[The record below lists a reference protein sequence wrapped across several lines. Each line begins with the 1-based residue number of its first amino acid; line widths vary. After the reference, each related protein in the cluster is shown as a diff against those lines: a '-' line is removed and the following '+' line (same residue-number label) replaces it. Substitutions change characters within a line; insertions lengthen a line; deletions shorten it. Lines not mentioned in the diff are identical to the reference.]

1 MPFAKIIYFKGKTKD
16 ETYLKRNETYV
27 EAMRRETYVSLQA
40 NERLKNKNVHNS
52 FIINYIKKRMR
63 SFKAKTTAFCIGL
76 CLLGAATAERAQA
89 APERV
94 SAVEQTKL
102 ATGRVS
108 DSQSPL
114 IGATVMEKGTSNG
127 TITDMD
133 GKFTLNVRSGATL
146 VISYV
151 GYVTQ
156 EIKAGTDMRITLSE
170 DGHSV
175 NEVIVIGYGTQR
187 REAVTGSV
195 ANVSGEKLNQFAAT
209 NAAQALQGRVAGVL
223 MTQTSSKPGEE
234 MQIRIRGQ
242 RSLTA
247 SNDPL
252 IVLDGI
258 PFMGQLSDINP
269 ADIKSM
275 DILKDASA
283 TAIYGSRGA
292 NGVILITTEKG
303 SMGTPAKVSYN
314 GYVSFKKIF
323 SKYPMMDG
331 PTFSKFRKA
340 AGLYQNSLDEDDN
353 TNTDWQ
359 DLYYQT
365 GVSHN
370 HDVSVSGGTNG
381 GSYSFGAG
389 YYHDESVVP
398 TEGYDRVSVRGN
410 FDQMV
415 GKWFRFGLSTNNSYR
430 KSQGVNDMYGVLSKS
445 PLASPYDENGNLKRY
460 ISLPADDQTV
470 VTKETVKRDKDVWL
484 NENKG
489 IGTYNT
495 LFGEVKCPWVEGLS
509 YRINIGLN
517 FRSSKGGNFTGTGV
531 NNKDANAVNGAGI
544 SENQTRNW
552 TVENLVTFDR
562 TFAEKHN
569 LNVVGMYSAEQT
581 TYESTGASAQG
592 IPADFFQYYAL
603 DKATGQLNVN
613 NYNYW
618 QSGLMSWMG
627 RVMYSYDNK
636 YMLSV
641 ALRSDASSRL
651 AKGHQWHTYPA
662 VSAGWNIAR
671 ESFMENL
678 TWIDNLKL
686 RVGYGETSNQ
696 SVNPYST
703 LGGLAVRNYNFG
715 STYKAGY
722 YVNALPNPELGWE
735 YSKTWNFG
743 LDFSLLSGRLF
754 GSFEYY
760 IQKTKD
766 ILLDVTMPS
775 TSGVNS
781 YTGNIGNTEN
791 KGFELTLNGIII
803 DNKDGWKWEA
813 GINLY
818 ANRNKLTK
826 LTGADVVKPDGTKEP
841 ERDEANRWFVG
852 HPIDVIFD
860 YEYEGLW
867 NESDLK
873 TGPDGKTNLD
883 ILEPGGNLGMIKVK
897 YTGDYDANGMPVRA
911 IGADDRQIMS
921 MEPDLIGGFNTTVG
935 YKSFDL
941 TMIGA
946 FQIGGKLISAI
957 HSSNGYLNMLTGRRG
972 QLDVDYWTPE
982 NTGAKYPKPG
992 GIQSGDNPK
1001 YGSTLGYFDAG
1012 YLKVRAITL
1021 GYNFD
1026 NLKAVKDFGITRL
1039 RLYATVQN
1047 PFVLFSPFNNESG
1060 LDPETNSWATQN
1072 TAVAVEGYNGKHRM
1086 PIVGYNTPATRNF
1099 LFGINLTF

>member
-1 MPFAKIIYFKGKTKD
+1 MHVNLRKINCLIV
-16 ETYLKRNETYV
+16 LC
-27 EAMRRETYVSLQA
+27 
-40 NERLKNKNVHNS
+40 S
-52 FIINYIKKRMR
+52 FFGVT
-63 SFKAKTTAFCIGL
+63 STTQ
-76 CLLGAATAERAQA
+76 AATEPVGTPSIEEVQQSKK
-89 APERV
+89 V
-94 SAVEQTKL
+94 
-102 ATGRVS
+102 TGKVR
-108 DSQSPL
+108 DSEGEL

-127 TITDMD
+127 VITDYNGNFSID
-133 GKFTLNVRSGATL
+133 VSPNATL
-146 VISYV
+146 VVSYV

-156 EIKAGTDMRITLSE
+156 EIRVGNQSNINIVLDAEGGNL
-170 DGHSV
+170 
-175 NEVIVIGYGTQR
+175 NEVVVIGYGTQR

-195 ANVSGEKLNQFAAT
+195 ANVNGEKLNQIAAT
-209 NAAQALQGRVAGVL
+209 NAAQALQGRIAGVL
-223 MTQTSSKPGEE
+223 MTQTSTQPGAE

-242 RSLTA
+242 RSLSA

-269 ADIKSM
+269 SDIKSI

-292 NGVILITTEKG
+292 NGVIIITTVKG
-303 SMGTPAKVSYN
+303 SQGTPAKVSYN
-314 GYVSFKKIF
+314 GYVSFKKVF
-323 SKYPMMDG
+323 HKYPMMDG
-331 PTFSKFRKA
+331 PTFAKFRKY
-340 AGLYQNSLDEDDN
+340 AGKYQNSLDEDDN

-370 HDVSVSGGTNG
+370 HDVSVAGGTNG

-389 YYHDESVVP
+389 YYHDESPVP
-398 TEGYDRVSVRGN
+398 TQAYDRVSVRGN

-415 GKWFRFGLSTNNSYR
+415 GKWFRFGLSTNTNYR
-430 KSQGVNDMYGVLSKS
+430 KTQGVNDMYGVLSKS
-445 PLASPYDENGNLKRY
+445 PLASPYDENGNIKRFVT
-460 ISLPADDQTV
+460 LPADDQSV
-470 VTKETVKRDKDVWL
+470 VTKDVVEKYKDVWL

-509 YRINIGLN
+509 YRINVGLN

-531 NNKDANAVNGAGI
+531 NNKDENAVNGGGI

-552 TVENLVTFDR
+552 AVENIVTFDR

-569 LNVVGMYSAEQT
+569 INIVGMYSAEET
-581 TYESTGASAQG
+581 TYESTGASAQN
-592 IPADFFQYYAL
+592 IPADYFQYYAL
-603 DKATGQLNVN
+603 DKATGEVNLN

-636 YMLSV
+636 YMLSA

-662 VSAGWNIAR
+662 VSAGWNISR
-671 ESFMENL
+671 EEFMEPI
-678 TWIDNLKL
+678 TWVDNLKL

-696 SVNPYST
+696 SISPYST

-715 STYKAGY
+715 NTYMAGY
-722 YVNALPNPELGWE
+722 YVNALPNTELGWE

-743 LDFSLLSGRLF
+743 IDFSLFSGRLY
-754 GSFEYY
+754 GSLEYY
-760 IQKTKD
+760 IQKTND
-766 ILLDVTMPS
+766 ILLDVSLPS
-775 TSGVNS
+775 TSGVS
-781 YTGNIGNTEN
+781 SFTGNIGKTEN
-791 KGFELTLNGIII
+791 KGWEFTLNGIIL
-803 DNKDGWKWEA
+803 DNKNGWHWEA

-818 ANRNKLTK
+818 ANRNKLTA
-826 LTGADVVKPDGTKEP
+826 LASGED
-841 ERDEANRWFVG
+841 RDEGNRWFVG
-852 HPIDVIFD
+852 HPIDVIYD
-860 YEYEGLW
+860 YEYDGLW
-867 NESDLK
+867 NAEDVYK
-873 TGPDGKTNLD
+873 VTVKNADGTTTETTNFA

-897 YTGDYDANGMPVRA
+897 YNDDVLDANGVPTRA
-911 IGADDRQIMS
+911 IGSDDRRIMS

-935 YKSFDL
+935 YKNFDL
-941 TMIGA
+941 NVIGA

-972 QLDVDYWTPE
+972 QLDIDYWTEE

-1012 YLKVRAITL
+1012 YLKIRAITL

-1026 NLKAVKDFGITRL
+1026 KLKAVKDLGISRL
-1039 RLYATVQN
+1039 RLYATIQN

-1060 LDPETNSWATQN
+1060 LDPETNSWANEN
-1072 TAVAVEGYNGKHRM
+1072 TAVAYGEYSGKHRM

-1099 LFGINLTF
+1099 LFGVNVTF

>member
-1 MPFAKIIYFKGKTKD
+1 M
-16 ETYLKRNETYV
+16 
-27 EAMRRETYVSLQA
+27 
-40 NERLKNKNVHNS
+40 
-52 FIINYIKKRMR
+52 
-63 SFKAKTTAFCIGL
+63 SFKAKKTALCVGL
-76 CLLGAATAERAQA
+76 CLIGMIGAQQASAATESVASVQQTRQA
-89 APERV
+89 SGHV
-94 SAVEQTKL
+94 T
-102 ATGRVS
+102 
-108 DSQSPL
+108 DSQGPL
-114 IGATVMEKGTSNG
+114 IGATVMEKGTTNG
-127 TITDMD
+127 TVTDFN
-133 GKFTLNVRSGATL
+133 GNFTLNVKPGATL

-151 GYVTQ
+151 GYETQ
-156 EIKAGTDMRITLSE
+156 EVKESSHVSVILKE
-170 DGHSV
+170 DGHVV
-175 NEVIVIGYGTQR
+175 NEVVVIGYGTQR

-195 ANVSGEKLNQFAAT
+195 ANIGGEKLNQVAAT

-242 RSLTA
+242 RSLSA

-269 ADIKSM
+269 SDIKSL

-292 NGVILITTEKG
+292 NGVIIITTVKG
-303 SMGTPAKVSYN
+303 TQGTPAKVSYN
-314 GYVSFKKIF
+314 GYVSFKKVF
-323 SKYPMMDG
+323 HKYPMMDG
-331 PTFSKFRKA
+331 PTFSKMRQY
-340 AGLYQNSLDEDDN
+340 AGLYQNSLDENDN

-370 HDVSVSGGTNG
+370 HDVSVAGGTNG

-415 GKWFRFGLSTNNSYR
+415 GKYFRFGLSTNNSYR
-430 KSQGVNDMYGVLSKS
+430 KNKGVNDMYGVLSKS

-460 ISLPADDQTV
+460 ISLPADDQSV
-470 VTKETVKRDKDVWL
+470 VTKETVERDKEVWL

-489 IGTYNT
+489 IGSYNT
-495 LFGEVKCPWVEGLS
+495 IFGELKCPWVEGLS

-531 NNKDANAVNGAGI
+531 NNKDANAVNGGGI

-552 TVENLVTFDR
+552 AVENLLTFDR

-569 LNVVGMYSAEQT
+569 LNVVAMYSAEQT
-581 TYESTGASAQG
+581 TYESSGAGVQD
-592 IPADFFQYYAL
+592 IPADYFQYYAL
-603 DKATGQLNVN
+603 DKAVGQVNLN

-618 QSGLMSWMG
+618 QSGLVSWMG

-636 YMLSV
+636 YMISA

-671 ESFMENL
+671 ESFMEGTKNWL
-678 TWIDNLKL
+678 DNLKL
-686 RVGYGETSNQ
+686 RIGYGETSNQ
-696 SVNPYST
+696 SINPYST

-743 LDFSLLSGRLF
+743 LDFSLFNGRLS

-760 IQKTKD
+760 TQKTND
-766 ILLDVTMPS
+766 ILLDVSLPS
-775 TSGVNS
+775 TSGVSS
-781 YTGNIGNTEN
+781 YVGNIGNTQN
-791 KGFELTLNGIII
+791 KGWELTLNGIII
-803 DNKDGWKWEA
+803 DNKNGWNWEA

-818 ANRNKLTK
+818 QNRNKLTK
-826 LTGADVVKPDGTKEP
+826 LTGAVDANGNPVPDK
-841 ERDEANRWFVG
+841 ANRWFIDQ
-852 HPIDVIFD
+852 PIDVIYD
-860 YEYEGLW
+860 YKYDGLW
-867 NESDLK
+867 NESDVYPVTIK
-873 TGPDGKTNLD
+873 NEDGTTTETTNFA
-883 ILEPGGNLGMIKVK
+883 ILEPGGNIGMIKVAHERAL
-897 YTGDYDANGMPVRA
+897 DENGVPTRQ
-911 IGADDRQIMS
+911 IGEDDREVMS

-935 YKSFDL
+935 YKGFDL
-941 TMIGA
+941 TIIGA

-957 HSSNGYLNMLTGRRG
+957 HSANGYLNMLTGRRG
-972 QLDVDYWTPE
+972 QLDVDYWTE
-982 NTGAKYPKPG
+982 QNTGAKYPKPG

-1001 YGSTLGYFDAG
+1001 YGSTLGYFNAG
-1012 YLKVRAITL
+1012 YLKFRAITL

-1026 NLKAVKDFGITRL
+1026 NLKAIKNFGISRL

-1060 LDPETNSWATQN
+1060 LDPETNSFATQN
-1072 TAVAVEGYNGKHRM
+1072 TAVGIDGYTGKHKM

-1099 LFGINLTF
+1099 IFGLNLTF

>member
-1 MPFAKIIYFKGKTKD
+1 MHVKFRKSIC
-16 ETYLKRNETYV
+16 LV
-27 EAMRRETYVSLQA
+27 
-40 NERLKNKNVHNS
+40 
-52 FIINYIKKRMR
+52 
-63 SFKAKTTAFCIGL
+63 GL
-76 CLLGAATAERAQA
+76 CSICALYTPQA
-89 APERV
+89 AAAAPDSESAEEVQQSKRV
-94 SAVEQTKL
+94 NGSVK
-102 ATGRVS
+102 
-108 DSQSPL
+108 DSEGPL

-127 TITDMD
+127 TVTDINGNFSLD
-133 GKFTLNVRSGATL
+133 VKSGATL
-146 VISYV
+146 VVSYV

-156 EIKAGTDMRITLSE
+156 EVRVGNLSSLNIVLE
-170 DGHSV
+170 SEGGNL
-175 NEVIVIGYGTQR
+175 NEVVVIGYGTQR

-195 ANVSGEKLNQFAAT
+195 ANVNGDKLNQIAAT

-223 MTQTSSKPGEE
+223 MTQTSSQPGAE

-242 RSLTA
+242 RSLSA

-269 ADIKSM
+269 ADIKSL

-292 NGVILITTEKG
+292 NGVIIITTVKG

-314 GYVSFKKIF
+314 GYVSIKKVF
-323 SKYPMMDG
+323 NKYPMMDG
-331 PTFSKFRKA
+331 PTFSKFRKY
-340 AGLYQNSLDEDDN
+340 AGKYQNSLDESDD
-353 TNTDWQ
+353 TDTDWQ

-370 HDVSVSGGTNG
+370 HDVSVAGGTNG

-389 YYHDESVVP
+389 YYHDESPVP
-398 TEGYDRVSVRGN
+398 TQAYDRVSVRGN

-430 KSQGVNDMYGVLSKS
+430 ITQGVNDMYGVLSKS
-445 PLASPYDENGNLKRY
+445 PLASPYDENGNIKRY
-460 ISLPADDQTV
+460 ITLPADDQSV
-470 VTKETVKRDKDVWL
+470 VTKETVERDKDIWL

-489 IGTYNT
+489 IGSYNT

-509 YRINIGLN
+509 YRINVGLN

-531 NNKDANAVNGAGI
+531 NNKDENAVNGGGI

-552 TVENLVTFDR
+552 AVENIVTYDR
-562 TFAEKHN
+562 LFAEKHN
-569 LNVVGMYSAEQT
+569 LNIVGMYSAEQT
-581 TYESTGASAQG
+581 TYESTGASAQN
-592 IPADFFQYYAL
+592 IPADYFQYYAL
-603 DKATGQLNVN
+603 DKATGEANLN
-613 NYNYW
+613 NYSYW

-636 YMLSV
+636 YMASV

-662 VSAGWNIAR
+662 VSAGWNISR
-671 ESFMENL
+671 ESFMEPI
-678 TWIDNLKL
+678 TWVDNLKL
-686 RVGYGETSNQ
+686 RIGYGETSNQ
-696 SVNPYST
+696 SINPYST

-722 YVNALPNPELGWE
+722 YVNSLPNPALGWE

-743 LDFSLLSGRLF
+743 LDFSLLSGRLY
-754 GSFEYY
+754 GSLEYY
-760 IQKTKD
+760 IQKTND
-766 ILLDVTMPS
+766 ILLDVSMPS
-775 TSGVNS
+775 TSGVS
-781 YTGNIGNTEN
+781 SFTGNIGKTQN
-791 KGFELTLNGIII
+791 KGWEFTLNGIIL
-803 DNKDGWKWEA
+803 DNKNGWHWEA

-818 ANRNKLTK
+818 ANRNKLVA
-826 LTGADVVKPDGTKEP
+826 LASGE
-841 ERDEANRWFVG
+841 EQDEANRWFVG
-852 HPIDVIFD
+852 HPIDVIYD
-860 YEYEGLW
+860 YEYDGLW
-867 NESDLK
+867 NQEDVYTVTK
-873 TGPDGKTNLD
+873 PDGTTTTNFE

-897 YTGDYDANGMPVRA
+897 YNDDVLDSNGVPTRE
-911 IGADDRQIMS
+911 IGPDDRRIQS
-921 MEPDLIGGFNTTVG
+921 MEPDLIGGFNTTVA
-935 YKSFDL
+935 YKNFDL
-941 TMIGA
+941 TVIGA

-972 QLDVDYWTPE
+972 QLDVDYWTEE

-992 GIQSGDNPK
+992 GILSSDNPK

-1026 NLKAVKDFGITRL
+1026 KLKVIKDFGISRL
-1039 RLYATVQN
+1039 RLYATIQN

-1060 LDPETNSWATQN
+1060 LDPETNSWANQN
-1072 TAVAVEGYNGKHRM
+1072 TAVAYGEYSGKHRM

-1099 LFGINLTF
+1099 LFGVNVTF